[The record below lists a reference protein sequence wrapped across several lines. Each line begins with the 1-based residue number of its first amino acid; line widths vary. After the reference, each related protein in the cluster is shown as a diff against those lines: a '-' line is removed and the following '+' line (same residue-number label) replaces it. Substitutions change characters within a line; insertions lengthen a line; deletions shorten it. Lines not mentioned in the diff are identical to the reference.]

1 MSLSL
6 NNSRL
11 SGDAVV
17 QKKMETVLNRNV
29 LHVHSSAMVLRA
41 QRGLGAGLVGLAVA
55 AASVGALAP
64 PVPLFRAL
72 GPSATSPKRF
82 TSLVFGS
89 TLGLKCDRR
98 PVSAVHGHAD
108 EEMGREGEGSCDDAE
123 ARRVANVQALEHH
136 YAGRDREMQGRDGF
150 TKSSICLTGGR
161 TVLAREHLSSL
172 KRAQL
177 QVTIADTVLCICCYL
192 NPLHILTSSRWVVTF
207 DRLSHRRLQSNTAS
221 RLISSPWSSSRRYFS
236 LDTPEMQRT
245 LRGKTLSRLLR
256 RCKGIL
262 NA

>member
-1 MSLSL
+1 
-6 NNSRL
+6 
-11 SGDAVV
+11 
-17 QKKMETVLNRNV
+17 METVLNRNV

-98 PVSAVHGHAD
+98 PVSAVHGHAN

-136 YAGRDREMQGRDGF
+136 YAGRDRDREVTDLEAQW
-150 TKSSICLTGGR
+150 
-161 TVLAREHLSSL
+161 VLAHSILFDFQDGL
-172 KRAQL
+172 LGGKP
-177 QVTIADTVLCICCYL
+177 
-192 NPLHILTSSRWVVTF
+192 NP
-207 DRLSHRRLQSNTAS
+207 ACA
-221 RLISSPWSSSRRYFS
+221 YA
-236 LDTPEMQRT
+236 RT
-245 LRGKTLSRLLR
+245 
-256 RCKGIL
+256 
-262 NA
+262 